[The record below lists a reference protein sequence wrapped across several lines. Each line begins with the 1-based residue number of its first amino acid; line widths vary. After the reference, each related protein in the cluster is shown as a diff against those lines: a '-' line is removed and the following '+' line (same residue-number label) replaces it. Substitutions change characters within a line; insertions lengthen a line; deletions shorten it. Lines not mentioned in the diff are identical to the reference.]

1 MGNSINET
9 ELLTPKKWSWIL
21 TLVNLLLAVRRCM
34 GGGDNVFG
42 HIPVVSV
49 DSACLPDIR
58 LSLYTFHA
66 FCFELASLV
75 QSLLLR

>member
-9 ELLTPKKWSWIL
+9 ELLTPKKMSWIL
-21 TLVNLLLAVRRCM
+21 TWVNLLLAVRRCM

-49 DSACLPDIR
+49 DSACLPR
-58 LSLYTFHA
+58 YSLIIVY
-66 FCFELASLV
+66 ASRV
-75 QSLLLR
+75 LL